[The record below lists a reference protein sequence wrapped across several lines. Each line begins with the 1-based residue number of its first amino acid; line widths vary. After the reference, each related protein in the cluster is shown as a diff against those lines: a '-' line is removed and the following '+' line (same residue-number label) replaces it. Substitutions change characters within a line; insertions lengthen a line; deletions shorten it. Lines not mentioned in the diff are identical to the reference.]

1 MSTAAATN
9 TDKIR
14 LGISSC
20 LLGENV
26 RFDGGHKKDQYIT
39 KTLAQFFE
47 WVPVCPEMEI
57 GLGAPRESLHLL
69 GRPEAPL
76 LVTTK
81 TERDYTETMLA
92 YARAKVAQ
100 LEKLGLHGYLLKK
113 DSPTCGMERVK
124 VYDDNHV
131 PTKTGVGLFARVLL
145 EKMTSL
151 PVEEEGR
158 LSDPRLRE
166 NFIVR
171 VFCHFRW
178 QQLQQQ
184 KLRVRALVRFHA
196 QHKYLL
202 MAHSPKYL
210 SELGRLVA
218 GAKALTPKELLAR
231 YAELFFA
238 ALRRPASPKKHT
250 NVLQH
255 LTSYLKKQLDERD
268 KQELH
273 ATISDYHAGLL
284 PLIVPL
290 TLLRHYVR
298 KFDLAYLQDQ
308 IYLNPHPKELMLLNH
323 V

>member
-1 MSTAAATN
+1 MNTAT
-9 TDKIR
+9 TTEKIR

-20 LLGENV
+20 LLGQNV
-26 RFDGGHKKDQYIT
+26 RFDGGHKKDHYIT
-39 KTLAQFFE
+39 TTLAQFFE

-57 GLGAPRESLHLL
+57 GLGAPRESLHLI
-69 GRPEAPL
+69 GKPEAPR

-81 TERDYTETMLA
+81 TGRDYTETMLA

-100 LEKLGLHGYLLKK
+100 LEKLELHGYLLKK

-131 PTKTGVGLFARVLL
+131 PTKTGTGLFARVLL
-145 EKMTSL
+145 EKMTLL

-158 LSDPRLRE
+158 LNDPRLRE

-171 VFCHFRW
+171 VFCHYRW
-178 QQLQQQ
+178 RQLQQRP
-184 KLRVRALVRFHA
+184 LRRHALVRFHA
-196 QHKYLL
+196 QHKYLI
-202 MAHSPKYL
+202 MAHSPKHL
-210 SELGRLVA
+210 VELGRLVA
-218 GAKALTPKELLAR
+218 GAKSLPPGELSAR

-238 ALRRPASPKKHT
+238 ALRRPASSKKHA
-250 NVLQH
+250 NVLYH
-255 LTSYLKKQLDERD
+255 LSGYLKKLLDERD
-268 KQELH
+268 KQELQ
-273 ATISDYHAGLL
+273 AAIADYQAGLL
-284 PLIVPL
+284 PLIVPI

-298 KFDLAYLQDQ
+298 KFTLEYLQEQ